1 MSRIKIQENL
11 HQYKMGKSKVGALNI
26 VPIFTQ
32 ESRKLTVW
40 WNNSQK
46 YKLTKNQK
54 NDEKHFNSL

>member
-32 ESRKLTVW
+32 DRKLTVW
-40 WNNSQK
+40 WNKSQK

-54 NDEKHFNSL
+54 KDEKHFNSL

>member
-40 WNNSQK
+40 WNKSQK

-54 NDEKHFNSL
+54 KDEKHFNSL